1 MIRLIFVGLF
11 AYTVYRVTMRIIEE
25 VPGDVAPLDM
35 PGDERRTLRRQSAA
49 MGAELKR

>member
-1 MIRLIFVGLF
+1 MIRLILVGLF

-49 MGAELKR
+49 MGAEPKR